1 MKSIRIGMVGSGFI
15 ARIHCRAYQMVCGYE
30 VVLAGIC
37 SLDEAGARQLM
48 EAYGIPK
55 LYSSL
60 DEMLADPSL
69 EIIDICTPPFLHL
82 PMARQVLAAGKH
94 VIIEKPLTGYFGDGQ
109 SDEVGTRV
117 SRQEMLR
124 DVIRQMDEFRGFL
137 QTCDKQLF
145 YAENF
150 IYAPSVVKSKEMLE
164 KTKSKILLL
173 KAEESHS
180 GSHAYHAAYWKYTG
194 GGSLIRQGCH
204 PLSAVLYLKM
214 IENRARGEAFKV
226 ASVLGD
232 MGNTIARLPE
242 AELKYIE
249 ARPKDVED
257 CANVIVT
264 FGDGTKANIV
274 ACDMVVGGTKN
285 LVEVYTPSSVHMCNI
300 APNDAMKVY
309 HPAAEAAQG
318 LYLTEKVETNA
329 GWQDVFLEEMLM
341 RGYVGELQDFVECAA
356 TGRQPQSGFEL
367 GYESIK
373 LIYAAYLSAEQGKRI
388 EL

>member
-1 MKSIRIGMVGSGFI
+1 MESIRIGMVGSGFI
-15 ARIHCRAYQMVCGYE
+15 AHIHCRSYQKICGCE
-30 VVLAGIC
+30 VVLAGLC
-37 SLDEAGARQLM
+37 SMDEASAQELM
-48 EAYGIPK
+48 AKYGFKK
-55 LYSSL
+55 LYASL
-60 DEMLADPSL
+60 EEMLADPSL
-69 EIIDICTPPFLHL
+69 DMIDICTPPFLHL
-82 PMARQVLAAGKH
+82 PMARKVLEAGKH

-109 SDEVGTRV
+109 SGDIGKTT
-117 SRQEMLR
+117 SRQEMLQ
-124 DVIRQMDEFRGFL
+124 DVVKQMEEFDAFL
-137 QTCDKQLF
+137 KTCDKQLF

-164 KTKSKILLL
+164 TTKSKILLL

-180 GSHAYHAAYWKYTG
+180 GSHAFHAAYWKYTG

-214 IENRARGEAFKV
+214 VENRARGEQFKV

-232 MGNTIARLPE
+232 MGNTIAGLPE

-274 ACDMVVGGTKN
+274 ACDMIVGGTKN
-285 LVEVYTPSSVHMCNI
+285 FVEVYTPDSVHMCNI

-309 HPAAEAAQG
+309 HPAAEVAKD
-318 LYLTEKVETNA
+318 LYLTEKVETKA
-329 GWQDVFLEEMLM
+329 GWQEVFLEEMLM
-341 RGYVGELQDFVECAA
+341 RGYIGELQDFVECAL
-356 TGRQPQSGFEL
+356 TGRKPQSGFEL